1 MKLGMKS
8 YIQIMIKSLN
18 LAKNFKLMLPL
29 SFNIPVC
36 LIVFFTILS
45 LGLKNEQAAKNR
57 CSKTSFWMDFV

>member
-29 SFNIPVC
+29 SFNTPTVC
-36 LIVFFTILS
+36 LSCIFQNSFSRSKERTSSQKQV
-45 LGLKNEQAAKNR
+45 LKN
-57 CSKTSFWMDFV
+57 